1 MCFAPLLNIYWSCIV
16 SFHISVFDK
25 GGKVFFLGGGGVG
38 GGKIED
44 GLLLSLVWLSWKVVG
59 SSRSDGYSPSRPI
72 MFNLLKM
79 GGKKD
84 KNIMY
89 GRFDSNQQEDVKE
102 NLKQDA

>member
-1 MCFAPLLNIYWSCIV
+1 M
-16 SFHISVFDK
+16 
-25 GGKVFFLGGGGVG
+25 
-38 GGKIED
+38 
-44 GLLLSLVWLSWKVVG
+44 VG

-89 GRFDSNQQEDVKE
+89 GRFDSNQQKDVKE